1 MFRFHKTKDVI
12 SLFHNAKSPASIRV
26 NTLLKQASANASEH
40 ATEDQAS
47 DHSAQTQPRRQE
59 FELEVTEEPPTQD
72 QLKSIL
78 EYIGAQKA
86 STIIKGARDEADA
99 MRKLKENSE
108 SFQRPVTVDWSN
120 GRAVVGDNES
130 EILKMIE
137 DLPKS

>member
-12 SLFHNAKSPASIRV
+12 SLFHNAKSPASLRV

-47 DHSAQTQPRRQE
+47 DHTAQTHPKRQE
-59 FELEVTEEPPTQD
+59 FELEVTEDPPTQD

-78 EYIGAQKA
+78 EYVGAQKA

-99 MRKLKENSE
+99 MRKLKENAE
-108 SFQRPVTVDWSN
+108 SFQRPVTVDWAN

-130 EILKMIE
+130 EILRMIE